1 MYLMRT
7 SARKPDSTVESMSR
21 RVAEKALWVAEGR
34 RKASGLRRGV
44 SWDGMDS
51 LFACTG

>member
-7 SARKPDSTVESMSR
+7 RARTPESTVESMSK

-34 RKASGLRRGV
+34 RKASGLLRGV
-44 SWDGMDS
+44 VSDGMGSS
-51 LFACTG
+51 LMGTG